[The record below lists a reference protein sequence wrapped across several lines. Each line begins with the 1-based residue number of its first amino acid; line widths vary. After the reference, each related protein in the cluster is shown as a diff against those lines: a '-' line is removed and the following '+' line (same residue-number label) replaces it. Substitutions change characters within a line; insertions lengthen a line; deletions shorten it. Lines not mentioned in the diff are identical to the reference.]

1 MSNFR
6 RVNTA
11 EAYSLILTLL
21 LIYYHLKNIFFVEDL
36 AQYFPKE

>member
-11 EAYSLILTLL
+11 EAYSLILTPATNLL
-21 LIYYHLKNIFFVEDL
+21 SFENIFFVEDL